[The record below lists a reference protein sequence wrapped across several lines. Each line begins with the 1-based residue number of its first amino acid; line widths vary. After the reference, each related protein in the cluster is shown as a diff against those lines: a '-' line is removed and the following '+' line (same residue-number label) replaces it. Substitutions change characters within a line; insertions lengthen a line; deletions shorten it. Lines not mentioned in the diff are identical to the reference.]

1 MEQFEFNSAAAL
13 DRLEKEELFGS
24 WTGELASNIALIGGI
39 LAELAGASSAAAF
52 GHLYETLRGL
62 AAGKDESNLVYFGRA
77 VVVDIRRL
85 YRLSEEVR
93 RAVEENLKKK
103 EAGEVLANATLYV
116 PRTNVESRIRRLA
129 HIFANGVRTGK
140 HEPES
145 TDDMLR
151 AVVELKEADVI
162 MLGKIYESQSAFID
176 RQLRQPGSAPT
187 NWHGEIPQIWREFV
201 DHGGLNPQEHLRY
214 RSSLARLASLWD

>member
-52 GHLYETLRGL
+52 GHLYRDVEGTRGRERARL
-62 AAGKDESNLVYFGRA
+62 NLVYFGRA

-116 PRTNVESRIRRLA
+116 PRTNVESRIRRLT
-129 HIFANGVRTGK
+129 HIFANGVRTGEL
-140 HEPES
+140 EPES

-176 RQLRQPGSAPT
+176 LIAPT
-187 NWHGEIPQIWREFV
+187 GQCANQLAWR
-201 DHGGLNPQEHLRY
+201 N
-214 RSSLARLASLWD
+214 